1 MARIGVLGGMGPLA
15 TVDFMDKLVK
25 LTPASRDQEHIPVI
39 VANLPHVHDCSDAIL
54 GNGKNPL
61 PQLLEGIE
69 LLNNVAAGVVV
80 IPCNSAHHW
89 FEALC
94 QASKAPVLHIAKV
107 AVEAII
113 SDGVSKV
120 AIFATEG
127 ALTCGIYQ
135 RELESKEIPY
145 LLPEAQRGQLA
156 INDCIREI
164 KAGNFERGGHYLS
177 MACKEAADHGAS
189 TLILGNNE
197 LPIAAQYADVQG
209 LTLLDSTL
217 ELARASVEYA
227 LIRGWNRLGWDS

>member
-1 MARIGVLGGMGPLA
+1 MSRIGVLGGMGPLA

-25 LTPASRDQEHIPVI
+25 FTPASRDQEHIPVI

-61 PQLLEGIE
+61 PQLLDGIE
-69 LLNNVAAGVVV
+69 LLNSVSVGVVV

-89 FEALC
+89 FEALS

-107 AVEAII
+107 AVETIM

-120 AIFATEG
+120 AIFATQG
-127 ALTCGIYQ
+127 ALACGIYQ
-135 RELESKEIPY
+135 RELQAKDVPFF
-145 LLPEAQRGQLA
+145 LPQPTQGQLA
-156 INDCIREI
+156 IDDCIREI
-164 KAGNFERGGHYLS
+164 KAGNFERGGKYLS
-177 MACKEAADHGAS
+177 LACKEAADQGAS

-197 LPIAAQYADVQG
+197 LPIAAKYADVQG

-217 ELARASVEYA
+217 ELARASLEYA
-227 LIRGWNRLGWDS
+227 LVRGWNRLGWDS

>member
-1 MARIGVLGGMGPLA
+1 MSRIGVLGGMGPLA

-39 VANLPHVHDCSDAIL
+39 VANLPHVHDCSEAIL
-54 GNGKNPL
+54 GTGKNPL

-69 LLNNVAAGVVV
+69 LLNNVQVGVVV
-80 IPCNSAHHW
+80 IACNSAYHW
-89 FEALC
+89 YEPLS

-107 AVEAII
+107 AVDTII

-120 AIFATEG
+120 AIFATQG
-127 ALTCGIYQ
+127 AVSCGIYQ
-135 RELESKEIPY
+135 RELEAKDVPY
-145 LLPEAQRGQLA
+145 LLPEAERGQLA

-177 MACKEAADHGAS
+177 MACKEAESRGAS

-209 LTLLDSTL
+209 LTLVDSTL

-227 LIRGWNRLGWDS
+227 LVKGWNRLGWDS